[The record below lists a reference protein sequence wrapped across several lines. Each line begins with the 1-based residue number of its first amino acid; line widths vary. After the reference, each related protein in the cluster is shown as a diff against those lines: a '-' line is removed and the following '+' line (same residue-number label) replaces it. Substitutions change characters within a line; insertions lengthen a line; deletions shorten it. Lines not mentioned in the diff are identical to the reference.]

1 MNRIVIIHCT
11 ACHRHITAQ
20 IYKNICSIL
29 ILSHSDFDSKSF
41 FEHSFFFM
49 RHYSLP
55 PQALAHL
62 ASVTS
67 LVNKPSLELRSSAE
81 RFLFIFKGFLFLGPV
96 VCLVKGGLHRSAR

>member
-41 FEHSFFFM
+41 FEHSFFF
-49 RHYSLP
+49 L
-55 PQALAHL
+55 
-62 ASVTS
+62 
-67 LVNKPSLELRSSAE
+67 
-81 RFLFIFKGFLFLGPV
+81 
-96 VCLVKGGLHRSAR
+96 

>member
-20 IYKNICSIL
+20 IYKNICSTL
-29 ILSHSDFDSKSF
+29 ILSHSDFDGKSF

-49 RHYSLP
+49 RHYSLS

-67 LVNKPSLELRSSAE
+67 LVNKPSLELHSSAE
-81 RFLFIFKGFLFLGPV
+81 RFLFNRRAFL
-96 VCLVKGGLHRSAR
+96 